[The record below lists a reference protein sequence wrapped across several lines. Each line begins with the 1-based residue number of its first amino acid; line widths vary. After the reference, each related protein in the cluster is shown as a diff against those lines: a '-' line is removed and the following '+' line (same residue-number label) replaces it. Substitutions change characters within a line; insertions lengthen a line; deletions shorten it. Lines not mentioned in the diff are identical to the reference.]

1 MAPLSANSETSW
13 QSWILGSLWNDVDE
27 SSASVTK
34 ENTDRSL
41 MTEPRKLK
49 FTTSVA
55 ADLLSGGDDDD
66 GGSSGKKSGDD
77 DDDNDNGGDDDGG
90 GIDDCERPAYRSN
103 TILVLLEVSLNAS
116 VRPTRLVSVH
126 KLKIFWPQATP
137 YSKEK

>member
-34 ENTDRSL
+34 ESPDRSL

-49 FTTSVA
+49 FTTPVA
-55 ADLLSGGDDDD
+55 ADLLSGGDDDG

-77 DDDNDNGGDDDGG
+77 DDDNDNGGD
-90 GIDDCERPAYRSN
+90 IDDCERPAYRCYNRKFYPCPPRGISQ
-103 TILVLLEVSLNAS
+103 
-116 VRPTRLVSVH
+116 
-126 KLKIFWPQATP
+126 LK
-137 YSKEK
+137 